1 MLGEKLAHALEEKGI
16 TVQGVN
22 VKSNAKEAK
31 LITPENLEI
40 RFSKGANEEPFLSG
54 LAETVKR
61 FTGEQPKLVSVSN
74 SSDLETT
81 KFGFPRAEQPNSSAA
96 ARPGSA
102 SMAYAITPDRVLKC
116 CFATTSRTRLSRSL
130 TPFRASACKPFAR
143 ALELSRLWRKGQRG
157 LFALVRLVV
166 D

>member
-1 MLGEKLAHALEEKGI
+1 MVDLANRSTELSKFVSDQLNMFLISSPRTALRVIARSAIQSLNAGNSLPHPVDEGRKRIPPVFIVAADDSQQMLGEKLAQALEEKGI
-16 TVQGVN
+16 TIQGVD

-74 SSDLETT
+74 PNDLDPGNYEIW
-81 KFGFPRAEQPNSSAA
+81 FPKR
-96 ARPGSA
+96 
-102 SMAYAITPDRVLKC
+102 
-116 CFATTSRTRLSRSL
+116 
-130 TPFRASACKPFAR
+130 
-143 ALELSRLWRKGQRG
+143 
-157 LFALVRLVV
+157 
-166 D
+166 